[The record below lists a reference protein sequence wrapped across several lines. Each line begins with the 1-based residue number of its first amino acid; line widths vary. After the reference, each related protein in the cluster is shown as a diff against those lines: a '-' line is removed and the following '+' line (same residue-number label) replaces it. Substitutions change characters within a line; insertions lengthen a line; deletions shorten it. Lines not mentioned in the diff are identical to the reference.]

1 MESDEQNHRLRTG
14 ICISRRS
21 PPCIHAFDTVARQIV
36 RVRETEGGTR
46 RPGAV
51 LNVVLQGRLQVA
63 SGCGF
68 IEFRS
73 LAMVTIGIC
82 RSKVNF
88 WGSQVDLRGMSG
100 QYIIRHTFLSV
111 FNLSNFTYRAVS
123 SPFALSALVFPIL
136 MLTLEKLL
144 YEITVLFQF
153 STYFYSFPGPGS
165 VEEQRTACT
174 GLNQSCSLPAISML
188 PPELWRT
195 CISLF
200 VVLLLYPSLSFE
212 AATLDRR
219 VLTPLTEAD
228 ISQLVSAR
236 DPLRNLDPSNSNSH
250 LSKILIPRPRIIL

>member
-68 IEFRS
+68 IEFRP

-100 QYIIRHTFLSV
+100 QYIPNLVHFL
-111 FNLSNFTYRAVS
+111 VS
-123 SPFALSALVFPIL
+123 LQP
-136 MLTLEKLL
+136 
-144 YEITVLFQF
+144 FQF
-153 STYFYSFPGPGS
+153 Y
-165 VEEQRTACT
+165 
-174 GLNQSCSLPAISML
+174 LSCRLLAVRVI
-188 PPELWRT
+188 RT
-195 CISLF
+195 C
-200 VVLLLYPSLSFE
+200 
-212 AATLDRR
+212 
-219 VLTPLTEAD
+219 
-228 ISQLVSAR
+228 VSYLNV
-236 DPLRNLDPSNSNSH
+236 DPGETV
-250 LSKILIPRPRIIL
+250 I